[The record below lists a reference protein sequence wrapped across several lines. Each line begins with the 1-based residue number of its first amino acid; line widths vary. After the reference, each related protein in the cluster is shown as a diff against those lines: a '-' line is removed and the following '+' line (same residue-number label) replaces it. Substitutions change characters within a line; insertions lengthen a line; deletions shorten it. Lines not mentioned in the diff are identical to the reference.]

1 MPRPCCCRR
10 ISQTPECTVFKPR
23 GAPAASLESVTLALD
38 ELEAI
43 RLADLEGL
51 YHEQAAERMGVSR
64 QTLGRILESGRKK
77 VAQALIEGKALV
89 IEGGQVQMTEMRTFQ
104 CGDCQHVWSIPHG
117 TGRPQEC
124 PACKSRQ
131 IHRRLDEAG
140 GSRGGGRGIRG
151 RCRRGHRQGALE

>member
-10 ISQTPECTVFKPR
+10 ISGLPNCAVFKPA
-23 GAPAASLESVTLALD
+23 GVPAASLEKVALGLD

-51 YHEQAAERMGVSR
+51 YQEQAAERMGVSR

-77 VAQALIEGKALV
+77 VAQALIEGKLLL
-89 IEGGQVQMTEMRTFQ
+89 IEGGQVEMTQMRTFQ
-104 CGDCQHVWSIPHG
+104 CSDCQHVWSLPHG

-124 PACKSRQ
+124 PSCKSCQ
-131 IHRRLDEAG
+131 IHRRAG
-140 GSRGGGRGIRG
+140 EGGGPAGCGRHRHGPRQGSRG
-151 RCRRGHRQGALE
+151 